1 MGRVVLVRVD
11 DRFVHGQVLEG
22 WVPYTRA
29 NAILIISDELSRDE
43 YRKRAMTLSAPQ
55 GVEVLVKDTVHGLEY
70 LKGLNETKESY
81 RLMRRLRLH
90 RERRVLVIFGDLK
103 DALSAYHRGF
113 HFESL
118 NIGNLHHPDYTK
130 ALSKSVFLNEED
142 LRILAE
148 LEEEGVAIDVRA
160 VPVHKK
166 GLRGVRR

>member
-1 MGRVVLVRVD
+1 MGKVVLVRVD

-43 YRKRAMTLSAPQ
+43 YRKRAMALSAPE
-55 GVEVLVKDTVHGLEY
+55 GIEVLIKDTNHGLEY
-70 LKGLNETKESY
+70 LKGLNETQGSY
-81 RLMRRLRLH
+81 KLMRRLRLH

-118 NIGNLHHPDYTK
+118 NIGNLHHSDYTRV
-130 ALSKSVFLNEED
+130 LSKSVFLNQED

-148 LEEEGVAIDVRA
+148 LEEEGVTIDVRA
-160 VPVHKK
+160 VPTHKK
-166 GLRGVRR
+166 GLKGLKR